1 MNLSDMNSKQMETAR
16 DSSLN
21 PRAVSM
27 KKVKALSG

>member
-16 DSSLN
+16 GFNELS
-21 PRAVSM
+21 RAVSM